1 MFPSSYS
8 TNTHVQGCH
17 CTRIMVNLRVYRHHW
32 AEDDSWRHLWQDA
45 NQCGHNLICACISCY
60 CLRQYCCT
68 CIMVSLWVQQHHEQR
83 MVLRGSNKRLTHKTI
98 AYAKK
103 LNTSLLRGSPVC
115 IHICSSLSY
124 LVIGMRWPLL
134 TNTERNTHMY
144 MYTVWLGSSS
154 VGFKHLMAHLASGSP
169 FLGL

>member
-1 MFPSSYS
+1 MKYRIRRYFRAV
-8 TNTHVQGCH
+8 TLLTHMYKTVTALAPWLIYEC
-17 CTRIMVNLRVYRHHW
+17 IYRHHW

-45 NQCGHNLICACISCY
+45 NQRGNNLICACISSC
-60 CLRQYCCT
+60 CLRQYRCT

-83 MVLRGSNKRLTHKTI
+83 MVPRGSNKRLTHKTI

-103 LNTSLLRGSPVC
+103 LNTSLLQGSPVC

-134 TNTERNTHMY
+134 TNTERNTHVHVY
-144 MYTVWLGSSS
+144 RLIGELFC
-154 VGFKHLMAHLASGSP
+154 GF
-169 FLGL
+169 